1 MYLSLYQ
8 RKIFWI
14 SHVIFFLLSKKRLV
28 FLSWSSVRIY
38 LLWHFLFTHHY
49 VIFLMVCRVSKHNNV
64 VSRHLLFYKLKNIVV
79 LFVSPILK
87 PILLFLTM
95 HVNNGEKLYLL
106 NAEWL
111 PSARQW
117 QHNVIIIFYYV
128 FKPHRL
134 PSAISMEPMFCKHAL

>member
-1 MYLSLYQ
+1 MLFFFCFQKRGLFFFPDLQWGFICCGTS
-8 RKIFWI
+8 F
-14 SHVIFFLLSKKRLV
+14 SHTIMWF
-28 FLSWSSVRIY
+28 
-38 LLWHFLFTHHY
+38 
-49 VIFLMVCRVSKHNNV
+49 FLMVCRVSKHNNV